1 MRPFDLALVTV
12 LAAGCAAAGGCAARQ
27 PGSSPQAPQT
37 ALAGPQTASGASAS
51 STAGS
56 ASVPDLSAQPQ
67 PPSNASAP
75 AQPLPFKG
83 RLADGDPSEVPPSV
97 ALSLSGSSPIVFS
110 YREELTHDEYHIPL
124 WFSAIDP
131 VTYFGS
137 PLGDYGVSAFASLSI
152 TDGERVLGD
161 YTAKVHV
168 SKSYNLY
175 SEPTHQ
181 ELEQAARTAVRARI
195 DEKLHRDADRL
206 AREITAAN
214 LPANRA
220 AGQ

>member
-1 MRPFDLALVTV
+1 MRLFAPALLALV
-12 LAAGCAAAGGCAARQ
+12 LAGCASRQ
-27 PGSSPQAPQT
+27 PGSSPEAQQT
-37 ALAGPQTASGASAS
+37 ALAEPQTASRDSSPSA
-51 STAGS
+51 AGS
-56 ASVPDLSAQPQ
+56 SSVHDRSAQPQ
-67 PPSNASAP
+67 PSSDVSAS

-83 RLADGDPSEVPPSV
+83 RLADGDASDVPPSV

-110 YREELTHDEYHIPL
+110 YWEELTHDEYHIPL

-131 VTYFGS
+131 VTYLGS

-206 AREITAAN
+206 AREIGAASA
-214 LPANRA
+214 PATRP